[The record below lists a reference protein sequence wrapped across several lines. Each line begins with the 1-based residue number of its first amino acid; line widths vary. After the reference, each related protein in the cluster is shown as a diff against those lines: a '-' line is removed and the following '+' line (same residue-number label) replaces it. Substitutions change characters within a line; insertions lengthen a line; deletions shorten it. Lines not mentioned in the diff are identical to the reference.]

1 MSWKCNLCD
10 TYNEDAQESCSV
22 CGQSRAEAVAF
33 EAERAAEA
41 ERERRRMEEQR
52 AREEAERR
60 RREREEAASR
70 ERIRRERE
78 RAAERDRTRIP
89 TPPPAPDTRVPIF
102 DTGRRSPVDK
112 VMEKLEKVC
121 KIVAYGG
128 AGVAAAVA
136 MLMLALKVLGGEL
149 DDVFFSIGAVAERG
163 WYNVARTALL
173 NGETLLQ
180 QMEAGPLTNVSL
192 SLQSLWAE
200 AEASLWELNAA
211 VETLAEAIFG

>member
-10 TYNEDAQESCSV
+10 TYNEDSQESCNV
-22 CGQSRAEAVAF
+22 CGQSKAEAVAF

-60 RREREEAASR
+60 RRERE
-70 ERIRRERE
+70 
-78 RAAERDRTRIP
+78 RAAERERTRIP
-89 TPPPAPDTRVPIF
+89 TPPPAPDTRTPIF
-102 DTGRRSPVDK
+102 DTGRKSPVDK
-112 VMEKLEKVC
+112 AMEKLEKVS
-121 KIVAYGG
+121 KIVGYGS

-136 MLMLALKVLGGEL
+136 MLMLALKVLGGDL
-149 DDVFFSIGAVAERG
+149 DEVFSAIRAVAERG

-173 NGETLLQ
+173 NGETFLR
-180 QMEAGPLTNVSL
+180 QMEAGPLTDISL
-192 SLQSLWAE
+192 SLQTLWAE

-211 VETLAEAIFG
+211 VDALTEAIFG